1 MTSAATRFTFL
12 DLILFGSPK
21 IDESV
26 RGPMNLHMLSR
37 FQKYKIPISVITLIN
52 ATILL
57 GMFSASRESGFCWTV
72 FAWWLPIAFYSGF
85 MFFSGLRPLDLD
97 SGRVPSG
104 RFVKKAEIGS
114 FVLGLW
120 WTGLML
126 VPLEKTEAQQLTMIG
141 VSMGMCCG
149 VVGFTAPMVG
159 VAARYMTAATVVQ
172 LLGLLQYHT
181 ATAMTATL
189 FGLALSIALL
199 VSSRN
204 FFQSTLELVVSR
216 TETERAHDLLKQSL
230 ETSRHGFAIFTETG
244 ERLVANTYHQNY
256 FPDFVPSAADLGT
269 KEISV
274 KGSDWFIRS
283 VTQSAN
289 RNFIVTHTNIN
300 LQKETQRSLLAAQ
313 ETINDALGA
322 RSRFISRASTDL
334 AGPLKYIMTLAS
346 AMSSGSR
353 IEFSREE
360 IRSHCDSID
369 KVARDLLD
377 LVRDIEDYAEG
388 ETGGTFSNEAPE
400 DLRELLSPDQLWAA
414 ATWEKATF
422 DRIKV
427 SIPQDLGVVMID
439 GPRFTSTV
447 VKLLKRASMV
457 SIDPVVLT
465 CTPDDENRIHV
476 TIVDRGRPLSPA
488 EVSDF
493 FEPYGDE
500 TRPGTNQYVT
510 RGLELALIKKYL
522 NSQGAQIAVRP
533 LNKIGNAI
541 TITLP
546 SSATVGNLTD
556 RRSLPALG
564 NGNPAARRTV
574 NG

>member
-414 ATWEKATF
+414 AT
-422 DRIKV
+422 
-427 SIPQDLGVVMID
+427 
-439 GPRFTSTV
+439 
-447 VKLLKRASMV
+447 
-457 SIDPVVLT
+457 
-465 CTPDDENRIHV
+465 
-476 TIVDRGRPLSPA
+476 
-488 EVSDF
+488 
-493 FEPYGDE
+493 
-500 TRPGTNQYVT
+500 
-510 RGLELALIKKYL
+510 
-522 NSQGAQIAVRP
+522 
-533 LNKIGNAI
+533 
-541 TITLP
+541 
-546 SSATVGNLTD
+546 
-556 RRSLPALG
+556 
-564 NGNPAARRTV
+564 
-574 NG
+574 

>member
-313 ETINDALGA
+313 ETINDALAA

-522 NSQGAQIAVRP
+522 NSQSAQIAVRP

-564 NGNPAARRTV
+564 DGNPVARRTA

>member
-283 VTQSAN
+283 VTQSGN

-564 NGNPAARRTV
+564 DGNPAARRTV

>member
-37 FQKYKIPISVITLIN
+37 FQKYKIPISVVTLIN

-57 GMFSASRESGFCWTV
+57 AMFSADSESGFCPIA
-72 FAWWLPIAFYSGF
+72 FAWWVPVALYSGF
-85 MFFSGLRPLDLD
+85 MFWSGLRPLDL
-97 SGRVPSG
+97 STGRVPSG
-104 RFVKKAEIGS
+104 RFVKRAEIGS
-114 FVLGLW
+114 FILGLW

-126 VPLEKTEAQQLTMIG
+126 TPVAETEAQQLTMIG
-141 VSMGMCCG
+141 VAMGMCCG

-159 VAARYMTAATVVQ
+159 VAARYMTAATIVQ
-172 LLGLLQYHT
+172 LLALLQHHT

-189 FGLALSIALL
+189 FGLALSVALL

-204 FFQSTLELVVSR
+204 FFQSTLELVESR

-256 FPDFVPSAADLGT
+256 FPDFVPTTADLGT

-313 ETINDALGA
+313 ETINDALAA

-346 AMSSGSR
+346 AMSSGSK

-360 IRSHCDSID
+360 ISGHCDSID

-377 LVRDIEDYAEG
+377 LVRDIEEYAEG
-388 ETGGTFSNEAPE
+388 ESGGTFSNEAPE
-400 DLRELLSPDQLWAA
+400 DLRELLSPEQLWAA
-414 ATWEKATF
+414 ATWETATF

-427 SIPQDLGVVMID
+427 SIPQDLDVVMID

-457 SIDPVVLT
+457 SIDPIVLT
-465 CTPDDENRIHV
+465 CTPDEEGRIHV

-488 EVSDF
+488 EVADF

-500 TRPGTNQYVT
+500 TRPGADQYVT

-522 NSQGAQIAVRP
+522 NSQGAEITVRP

-546 SSATVGNLTD
+546 SSAIVGKHFGPKTDTVIGSTT
-556 RRSLPALG
+556 PA
-564 NGNPAARRTV
+564 PRRTA

>member
-1 MTSAATRFTFL
+1 MTTSATRFTFL
-12 DLILFGSPK
+12 DLIIFGSPK

-37 FQKYKIPISVITLIN
+37 FQKYKIPISVVTLIN

-57 GMFSASRESGFCWTV
+57 AMFSADSSSGFCLIA
-72 FAWWLPIAFYSGF
+72 FLWWLPVALYSGF
-85 MFFSGLRPLDLD
+85 MFWSGLKPIDLNT
-97 SGRVPSG
+97 GRMPSG
-104 RFVKKAEIGS
+104 RFVKRAEIGS
-114 FVLGLW
+114 FILGLW

-126 VPLEKTEAQQLTMIG
+126 TPVAETEAQQLTMIG
-141 VSMGMCCG
+141 VAMGMCCG

-172 LLGLLQYHT
+172 LLALLQHHT

-230 ETSRHGFAIFTETG
+230 ETSRHGFAIFTEGG

-256 FPDFVPSAADLGT
+256 FPDFVPTSADLGT

-283 VTQSAN
+283 VSQSAN

-313 ETINDALGA
+313 ETINDALAA

-346 AMSSGSR
+346 AMSSSSR

-360 IRSHCDSID
+360 VRAHCDSID

-388 ETGGTFSNEAPE
+388 EAGGTFSNEAPE
-400 DLRELLSPDQLWAA
+400 DLRELLSPEQLWAA
-414 ATWEKATF
+414 ATWEKTTF

-427 SIPQDLGVVMID
+427 SIPHDLGVVMID

-465 CTPDDENRIHV
+465 CTPDDEGRIHV

-488 EVSDF
+488 EVADF

-500 TRPGTNQYVT
+500 TRPGANQYVT

-522 NSQGAQIAVRP
+522 NSQGAEITVRP

-546 SSATVGNLTD
+546 ASATVGSRTD
-556 RRSLPALG
+556 QRAAPALKDRK
-564 NGNPAARRTV
+564 PAPRRAA
-574 NG
+574 NA

>member
-37 FQKYKIPISVITLIN
+37 FQKYKIPISVVTLIN

-57 GMFSASRESGFCWTV
+57 GMFSVGPDGFNWLV
-72 FAWWLPIAFYSGF
+72 FAWWVPVALYSGF
-85 MFFSGLRPLDLD
+85 MFFSGLKPLDLT

-104 RFVKKAEIGS
+104 RFVRKAEIAS
-114 FVLGLW
+114 FLLGLW

-126 VPLEKTEAQQLTMIG
+126 LPLVKSEAQQLTMIG
-141 VSMGMCCG
+141 VAMGMCCG

-159 VAARYMTAATVVQ
+159 VAARYMTAATIVQ
-172 LLGLLQYHT
+172 LLALLQHHT

-204 FFQSTLELVVSR
+204 FFQSTLELVESR

-230 ETSRHGFAIFTETG
+230 ETSRHGFAIFTESG
-244 ERLVANTYHQNY
+244 DRLVANTYHQNY
-256 FPDFVPSAADLGT
+256 FPNFVPTTADLGT

-283 VTQSAN
+283 VTQSEN

-313 ETINDALGA
+313 ETINDALAA

-346 AMSSGSR
+346 AMSSSSR
-353 IEFSREE
+353 IEFSRKE
-360 IRSHCDSID
+360 IREHCDSID

-388 ETGGTFSNEAPE
+388 DTGGTFSNEAPE
-400 DLRELLSPDQLWAA
+400 DLRELLSSEQLWAA

-465 CTPDDENRIHV
+465 CTPDDEGRIHV
-476 TIVDRGRPLSPA
+476 TIVDRGRPLGPA
-488 EVSDF
+488 EVADF

-500 TRPGTNQYVT
+500 THPGNNQYVT

-522 NSQGAQIAVRP
+522 NTQGAEIAVRP

-546 SSATVGNLTD
+546 ASATIG
-556 RRSLPALG
+556 SQPARAA
-564 NGNPAARRTV
+564 NGDKPDTPRAV

>member
-1 MTSAATRFTFL
+1 MTSAANRFTFL

-26 RGPMNLHMLSR
+26 RGPMNLHMLGR
-37 FQKYKIPISVITLIN
+37 FQKYKIPISVVTLIN

-57 GMFSASRESGFCWTV
+57 AMFSADSESGICWV
-72 FAWWLPIAFYSGF
+72 AFVWWVPIALYSGF
-85 MFFSGLRPLDLD
+85 MFWSGLKPLDL
-97 SGRVPSG
+97 STGRMPSG
-104 RFVKKAEIGS
+104 RFVKKAEIAS
-114 FVLGLW
+114 FLLGLW

-126 VPLEKTEAQQLTMIG
+126 TPIAETEAQQLTMIG
-141 VSMGMCCG
+141 VAMGMCCG

-159 VAARYMTAATVVQ
+159 VAARYMTAATIVQ
-172 LLGLLQYHT
+172 LLALLQHHT

-189 FGLALSIALL
+189 FGLALSISLL

-216 TETERAHDLLKQSL
+216 TETERAHNLLKQSL
-230 ETSRHGFAIFTETG
+230 ETSRHGFAIFTEAG
-244 ERLVANTYHQNY
+244 ERLIANTYHQNY
-256 FPDFVPSAADLGT
+256 FPDFVPTSADLGT

-289 RNFIVTHTNIN
+289 HNFIVTHTNIN

-313 ETINDALGA
+313 ETINDALAA

-360 IRSHCDSID
+360 IRTHCDSID

-388 ETGGTFSNEAPE
+388 DAGGTFSNEAPE
-400 DLRELLSPDQLWAA
+400 DLRELLSPEQLWAA

-465 CTPDDENRIHV
+465 CTPDNEGRVHV

-488 EVSDF
+488 EVADF

-500 TRPGTNQYVT
+500 TRPGANQYVT

-522 NSQGAQIAVRP
+522 NSQRAEINVRP

-546 SSATVGNLTD
+546 AAARVGVQPERKT
-556 RRSLPALG
+556 A
-564 NGNPAARRTV
+564 PAAIENKLAPRHAA

>member
-1 MTSAATRFTFL
+1 LAF
-12 DLILFGSPK
+12 I
-21 IDESV
+21 
-26 RGPMNLHMLSR
+26 
-37 FQKYKIPISVITLIN
+37 
-52 ATILL
+52 
-57 GMFSASRESGFCWTV
+57 
-72 FAWWLPIAFYSGF
+72 WWVPVAFYSAF
-85 MFFSGLRPLDLD
+85 MFWSGMRPLDL
-97 SGRVPSG
+97 STGRVPSG
-104 RFVKKAEIGS
+104 RFVKRAELGS
-114 FVLGLW
+114 FLLGLW

-126 VPLEKTEAQQLTMIG
+126 TPIAQTEAQQLTMIG
-141 VSMGMCCG
+141 VAMGMCCG

-159 VAARYMTAATVVQ
+159 VAARYMTAATIVQ
-172 LLGLLQYHT
+172 LLALLQHHT

-204 FFQSTLELVVSR
+204 FFQSTFELVESR

-256 FPDFVPSAADLGT
+256 FPDFVPTAADLGT

-313 ETINDALGA
+313 ETINDALAA

-360 IRSHCDSID
+360 IRGHCDSID

-377 LVRDIEDYAEG
+377 LVRDIEEYAEG
-388 ETGGTFSNEAPE
+388 EAGGTFSNEAPE
-400 DLRELLSPDQLWAA
+400 DLRELLSPEQLWSA
-414 ATWEKATF
+414 ATWEKSTF

-457 SIDPVVLT
+457 SIDPIVLT
-465 CTPDDENRIHV
+465 CTPDNEGRIHV

-488 EVSDF
+488 EVADF

-500 TRPGTNQYVT
+500 TRPGADQYVT

-522 NSQGAQIAVRP
+522 NSQGAEIAVRP

-546 SSATVGNLTD
+546 SSATIGSQPGQHT
-556 RRSLPALG
+556 LPPVKHEKAT
-564 NGNPAARRTV
+564 ARRTA

>member
-1 MTSAATRFTFL
+1 MTSSATRFTFL

-37 FQKYKIPISVITLIN
+37 FQKYKIPISVVTLIN

-57 GMFSASRESGFCWTV
+57 AMFSADSPSGFCLIA
-72 FAWWLPIAFYSGF
+72 FLWWVPVAFYSGF
-85 MFFSGLRPLDLD
+85 MFWSGLRPLDL
-97 SGRVPSG
+97 STGRVPSG
-104 RFVKKAEIGS
+104 RFVKRAEIGS

-126 VPLEKTEAQQLTMIG
+126 TPVAQTEAQQLTMIG
-141 VSMGMCCG
+141 VAMGMCCG

-159 VAARYMTAATVVQ
+159 VAARYMTAATVIQ
-172 LLGLLQYHT
+172 LLALLQHHT

-204 FFQSTLELVVSR
+204 FFQSTLELVESR

-256 FPDFVPSAADLGT
+256 FPDFVPTAADLGT

-313 ETINDALGA
+313 ETINDALAA

-360 IRSHCDSID
+360 IRGHCDSID

-377 LVRDIEDYAEG
+377 LVRDIEEYAEG
-388 ETGGTFSNEAPE
+388 EAGGTFSNEAPE
-400 DLRELLSPDQLWAA
+400 DLRELLSPEQLWSA
-414 ATWEKATF
+414 ATWEKSTF

-427 SIPQDLGVVMID
+427 SIPQDLNVVMID

-457 SIDPVVLT
+457 SIDPIVLT
-465 CTPDDENRIHV
+465 CTPDEEGRIHV

-488 EVSDF
+488 EVADF

-500 TRPGTNQYVT
+500 TRPGTDQYVT

-522 NSQGAQIAVRP
+522 NSQGAEITVRP

-546 SSATVGNLTD
+546 TSAIVGNTSGQRGD
-556 RRSLPALG
+556 LPAKG
-564 NGNPAARRTV
+564 ESVAPRRTV

>member
-564 NGNPAARRTV
+564 DGNPAARRTV

>member
-85 MFFSGLRPLDLD
+85 MFFSGLKPLDLD

-159 VAARYMTAATVVQ
+159 VAARYMTAATIVQ

-256 FPDFVPSAADLGT
+256 FPDFVPTAADLGT

-564 NGNPAARRTV
+564 DGNPAARRTV

>member
-37 FQKYKIPISVITLIN
+37 FQKYKIPISVVTLIN

-57 GMFSASRESGFCWTV
+57 GMFSASSKNGFCWTV
-72 FAWWLPIAFYSGF
+72 FAWWVPVALYSAFMFYSG
-85 MFFSGLRPLDLD
+85 LKPLDLTT
-97 SGRVPSG
+97 GRTPSG
-104 RFVKKAEIGS
+104 RFVRKAELAS
-114 FVLGLW
+114 FLLGLW

-126 VPLEKTEAQQLTMIG
+126 VPIEKTEAQQLTMIG
-141 VSMGMCCG
+141 VAMGMCCG

-159 VAARYMTAATVVQ
+159 VAARYMTAATIV
-172 LLGLLQYHT
+172 LLLALLQHHT

-189 FGLALSIALL
+189 FGLALSLALL

-204 FFQSTLELVVSR
+204 FFQSTLELVESR

-230 ETSRHGFAIFTETG
+230 ETSRHGFAIFTEDG

-256 FPDFVPSAADLGT
+256 FPSFVPTSADLGT

-289 RNFIVTHTNIN
+289 HNFIVTHTNIN

-313 ETINDALGA
+313 ETINDALAA

-360 IRSHCDSID
+360 IRAHCDSID

-377 LVRDIEDYAEG
+377 LVRDIEEYAEG
-388 ETGGTFSNEAPE
+388 ESGGTFSNEAPE
-400 DLRELLSPDQLWAA
+400 DLRELLSSEQLWSA
-414 ATWEKATF
+414 ATWEKSTF
-422 DRIKV
+422 ERIKV

-465 CTPDDENRIHV
+465 CTPDDEGRVHV

-488 EVSDF
+488 EVADF

-500 TRPGTNQYVT
+500 TRPGANQYVT

-522 NSQGAQIAVRP
+522 NSQGAEITVRP

-546 SSATVGNLTD
+546 SSATVGSQPT
-556 RRSLPALG
+556 RRTAPADKHDKD
-564 NGNPAARRTV
+564 AARRAA